1 MENENFSIEGI
12 SIAGLEGRTSDE
24 IDKVISFLTEYKEN
38 SFLSNAERRKYVFR
52 SNLIVQLA
60 EYLMDNKATLSD
72 PEYSEREDR
81 ELSLAIIV
89 EEMPSE
95 YIRYKYLLN
104 DNNFYRIL
112 HYLNKEIIKCIPP
125 ENIVQ
130 PQDCKSRATL
140 LKLQRKV

>member
-1 MENENFSIEGI
+1 MENKNFTIEGI
-12 SIAGLEGRTSDE
+12 SLEGLEGKTSDE
-24 IDKVISFLTEYKEN
+24 IDKVISFLTAYKEN
-38 SFLSNAERRKYVFR
+38 SFLSNEERRIYVFR
-52 SNLIVQLA
+52 STHIVQLA
-60 EYLMDNKATLSD
+60 EYLMDNKVKLSA

-95 YIRYKYLLN
+95 CIRYKYLLN

-125 ENIVQ
+125 ENFQ
-130 PQDCKSRATL
+130 KPQDYSSRETL
-140 LKLQRKV
+140 LELQRKV